1 MIVNVYLL
9 ESKKH
14 FLCNELRDLSIMK
27 NLYIY
32 YIIAVSAGILFA
44 LYFYNTQ
51 INRPTFAL
59 EVDPTRDTTDIS
71 GVMYR
76 IRLTNIG
83 LNELTGI
90 VVDLG
95 GTDIQN
101 LTSLG
106 SGQSYFF
113 YPKPD
118 TVVNKVKVSTNEG
131 IFIQSDFRSPT
142 KVLGLPGA
150 GR

>member
-1 MIVNVYLL
+1 MIKRYV
-9 ESKKH
+9 
-14 FLCNELRDLSIMK
+14 
-27 NLYIY
+27 Y
-32 YIIAVSAGILFA
+32 YIIIAAGISIAF
-44 LYFYNTQ
+44 YFYYTQ
-51 INRPTFAL
+51 TNRPTFAL
-59 EVDPTRDTTDIS
+59 EVDPTKDTTDIS
-71 GVMYR
+71 GIMYR
-76 IRLTNIG
+76 VRLTNVG

-90 VVDLG
+90 VVKLG

-101 LTSLG
+101 LTSLD

-118 TVVNKVKVSTNEG
+118 TPVSKVEVSTNEG
-131 IFIQSDFRSPT
+131 IFVQSDFRSPT

>member
-1 MIVNVYLL
+1 MIKRYV
-9 ESKKH
+9 
-14 FLCNELRDLSIMK
+14 
-27 NLYIY
+27 Y
-32 YIIAVSAGILFA
+32 YIIIAAGILIA
-44 LYFYNTQ
+44 VYFYYTQ

-71 GVMYR
+71 GIMYR
-76 IRLTNIG
+76 VRLTNVG

-90 VVDLG
+90 VVKLG

-101 LTSLG
+101 LTSLD

-118 TVVNKVKVSTNEG
+118 TPVSKVEVSTNEG
-131 IFIQSDFRSPT
+131 IFVKSDFRSPT

>member
-1 MIVNVYLL
+1 MFYNAKIMLIVTMNKRYT
-9 ESKKH
+9 
-14 FLCNELRDLSIMK
+14 
-27 NLYIY
+27 Y
-32 YIIAVSAGILFA
+32 YAIIAAALILFI
-44 LYFYNTQ
+44 LYFYTTQ
-51 INRPTFAL
+51 INKPLFAL
-59 EVDPTRDTTDIS
+59 EVDPTKDTTDIS

-83 LNELTGI
+83 LKQLSGI
-90 VVDLG
+90 VVTLG
-95 GTDIQN
+95 SNDIQN

-106 SGQSYFF
+106 PGQSYFF

-118 TVVNKVKVSTNEG
+118 TVVSNVKVTTREG
-131 IFIQSDFRSPT
+131 VHIQSDFRSPT

>member
-1 MIVNVYLL
+1 MIKRYV
-9 ESKKH
+9 
-14 FLCNELRDLSIMK
+14 
-27 NLYIY
+27 Y
-32 YIIAVSAGILFA
+32 YIIIAAGILIA
-44 LYFYNTQ
+44 VYFYYTQ

-71 GVMYR
+71 GIMYR
-76 IRLTNIG
+76 VRLTNVG

-90 VVDLG
+90 VVKLG
-95 GTDIQN
+95 GTDIQS
-101 LTSLG
+101 LTSLD

-118 TVVNKVKVSTNEG
+118 TPVTNVEVSTKEG
-131 IFIQSDFRSPT
+131 IFVKSDFRSPT

>member
-1 MIVNVYLL
+1 MLKRYV
-9 ESKKH
+9 
-14 FLCNELRDLSIMK
+14 
-27 NLYIY
+27 Y
-32 YIIAVSAGILFA
+32 YIIIAAGISIAF
-44 LYFYNTQ
+44 YFYNTQ

-59 EVDPTRDTTDIS
+59 EVDPTKDTTDIS
-71 GVMYR
+71 GIMYR
-76 IRLTNIG
+76 VRLTNVG

-90 VVDLG
+90 VVKLG

-101 LTSLG
+101 LTSLD

-113 YPKPD
+113 YPKSD
-118 TVVNKVKVSTNEG
+118 TPVSKVEVSTNEG
-131 IFIQSDFRSPT
+131 IFVQSDFRSPT